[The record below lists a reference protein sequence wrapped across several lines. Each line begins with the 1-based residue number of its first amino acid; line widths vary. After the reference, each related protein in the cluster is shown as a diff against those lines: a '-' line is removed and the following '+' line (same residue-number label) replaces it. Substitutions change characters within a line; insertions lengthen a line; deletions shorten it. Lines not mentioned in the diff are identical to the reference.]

1 MKREWHLQL
10 LIGIVIAAVVLI
22 GAALL
27 PLSAA
32 GGRVIT
38 RLGVPRTVQQAGP
51 TVSGDYAGGATLQW
65 VYIGTYDITST
76 TPVTMD
82 MGHIDLSLHLEQA
95 GNVVTGYVTLDRAL
109 VFTRE
114 DTIMVTP
121 VGPTPGPGTPSPAP
135 QPQDIGPRVEG
146 SFDGTTLRLVSNPFS
161 MSLNGRQITRR
172 FSLDT
177 TSVEDDGATLSG
189 TYRETI
195 WGYDRQPSTAVGIF
209 ILRRPV
215 YGLAQ
220 LNKRIY
226 LPIVTK

>member
-1 MKREWHLQL
+1 MKREWHLRL
-10 LIGIVIAAVVLI
+10 LIGTIVAAVILV

-32 GGRVIT
+32 GGRAIT
-38 RLGVPRTVQQAGP
+38 WLGVPRRVQQTGP

-109 VFTRE
+109 VFTQE
-114 DTIMVTP
+114 ETITVIAT
-121 VGPTPGPGTPSPAP
+121 GPTPTLQQQA
-135 QPQDIGPRVEG
+135 IGPRVLG
-146 SFDGTTLRLVSNPFS
+146 PFDGTTLRLVSNPFS
-161 MSLNGRQITRR
+161 MFLNGRQVTRR
-172 FSLDT
+172 FSLDST
-177 TSVEDDGATLSG
+177 DVEDDGATLSG

-195 WGYDRQPSTAVGIF
+195 WGYDRQPSTAVGTV

-220 LNKRIY
+220 QLSHRVY
-226 LPIVTK
+226 LPIITK